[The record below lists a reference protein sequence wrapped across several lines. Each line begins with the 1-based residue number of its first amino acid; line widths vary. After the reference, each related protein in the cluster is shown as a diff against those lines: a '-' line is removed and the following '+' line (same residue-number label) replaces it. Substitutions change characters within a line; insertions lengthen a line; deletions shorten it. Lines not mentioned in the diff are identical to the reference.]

1 MPVVTMKKLQNERGI
16 ALVTALLLTLIAF
29 AITMAILYMVIW
41 QTKLSG
47 AHKRYKT
54 ALEASQGGVQLFT
67 QQIIPQVFGNV
78 SGASLASQ
86 FPAGLGLNEP
96 NSSCFQFKL
105 LNPTAKWGSCADLSD
120 PYNATSKPD
129 VTFKL
134 QGAASTYTVYSK
146 IVDTV
151 PGNSDLSGYALLD
164 SGAGVAGISSG
175 IAPKHIPAM
184 YRIEVQGQQATN
196 PLEKARLSV
205 LYAF

>member
-1 MPVVTMKKLQNERGI
+1 MKKLQNERGI
-16 ALVTALLLTLIAF
+16 ALVTALLLTLIAL

-67 QQIIPQVFGNV
+67 QQIIPQVFANV
-78 SGASLASQ
+78 SGSSLASQ
-86 FPAGLGLNEP
+86 FAGLSLNEP
-96 NSSCFQFKL
+96 NASCLEFKL
-105 LNPTAKWGSCADLSD
+105 KNPTSSWSTKCGPDATPFD
-120 PYNATSKPD
+120 ATSMPD
-129 VTFKL
+129 VTFNL
-134 QGAASTYTVYSK
+134 QGASSVPYTVYSK

-151 PGNSDLSGYALLD
+151 PGNSDLSGFTLLD